1 MIVAEPTS
9 WMNQTFTLTDSEGA
23 GDPFGELAL
32 HFFGGGRLTVG
43 DADYEVQPVGALKVG
58 LDLTLGAVLVASARR
73 PSLLRRVTV
82 VTVAARA
89 AGTDADLTVDLTPE
103 GWFGR
108 RWTVAADG
116 VDVGRADWTGHIRSR
131 LHLDVPDVLPLVAR
145 AFLVAVLA
153 VQRRRERSSG

>member
-9 WMNQTFTLTDSEGA
+9 WLRQTFTLTDLDGA

-32 HFFGGGRLTVG
+32 RLFRGGRLTVG
-43 DADYEVQPVGALKVG
+43 DVDYEIEPVGLLQAG
-58 LDLTLGAVLVASARR
+58 LDLTRGAAHVATSRR
-73 PSLLRRVTV
+73 PSLLRRATV
-82 VTVAARA
+82 VTFAAEA
-89 AGTDADLTVDLTPE
+89 VGTDADLTVDLTPE

-116 VDVGRADWTGHIRSR
+116 IDVGRASWTGHIRSR
-131 LHLDVPDVLPLVAR
+131 LDLDVPDALPLVVR

-153 VQRRRERSSG
+153 IQRRNDRNNG